1 MIETCKSYI
10 TFRNKETIWSQDR
23 NVVRTRLTNCI
34 KLNSMYRET
43 YYGVREQP
51 FLPNQSPFGF
61 SENFVF
67 GKFDTFCDRLSK
79 IIDMFNLIDD
89 YNHLFARR
97 LEGLLLGEALE
108 DAMGTF
114 EEAKKL
120 VFSKKYDYLDHRNPE
135 FNVDYNAFITKT
147 DALKTSIGTVIES
160 NFDSVWETPQCM
172 RFLIRFEK
180 VTFIYFMIS
189 NITNLTQYIVLSYE
203 IRSAKKF
210 R

>member
-1 MIETCKSYI
+1 
-10 TFRNKETIWSQDR
+10 
-23 NVVRTRLTNCI
+23 
-34 KLNSMYRET
+34 MYRET

-108 DAMGTF
+108 DAMAMF

-120 VFSKKYDYLDHRNPE
+120 VVSKKYDYLDHRNPE

-180 VTFIYFMIS
+180 VTFIYFDQQMLNS
-189 NITNLTQYIVLSYE
+189 HYDKE
-203 IRSAKKF
+203 IR
-210 R
+210 

>member
-89 YNHLFARR
+89 YNHLFVRR

-108 DAMGTF
+108 ESMATF
-114 EEAKKL
+114 EDAKKL
-120 VFSKKYDYLDHRNPE
+120 VVSKRYDYLDHRNTE
-135 FNVDYNAFITKT
+135 FNVDYNAFIAKT

-160 NFDSVWETPQCM
+160 NFDSVFETPQCM

-180 VTFIYFMIS
+180 VSVNYMIRGAFDF
-189 NITNLTQYIVLSYE
+189 E
-203 IRSAKKF
+203 WKKLLVD
-210 R
+210 